1 MGETIIRVEKL
12 QNGYSVSLDDPKVV
26 KANRSRDTSVEG
38 SKKGDYTPWR
48 DPRVTYA
55 FKDGAAAAKFIAENI
70 DKIVPDSDDFD
81 CSFDKAAM
89 EADSD

>member
-12 QNGYSVSLDDPKVV
+12 QNGYSVSLDDPKIV
-26 KANRSRDTSVEG
+26 KANRARDTSGKSNV
-38 SKKGDYTPWR
+38 STPWR

-89 EADSD
+89 EADSDD